1 MIKIHSSKVKSFLN
15 FLGSNLKNTQ
25 NDYYTVVL
33 NDMIKKNFKINII
46 DMKKLFWS
54 EIDTKKDLTFTKK
67 KFNLNLNKFSI

>member
-1 MIKIHSSKVKSFLN
+1 
-15 FLGSNLKNTQ
+15 
-25 NDYYTVVL
+25 DYYTVVL